1 MGKIKSEIPKGH
13 FVFRNAS
20 NAKGERA
27 LNLQYVC
34 NGVPVYKTT
43 GIFLNPD
50 MWNATA
56 QEVRAKCP
64 DATRLN
70 RKLKT
75 FKSSIDAQLYD
86 CDDVIT
92 VDVLRSIIKGTYG
105 QTGKE
110 TSFIL
115 YAQKYNESR
124 YQQGKIGYSTY
135 YNATL
140 SLQHFKRYFMENNI
154 PEPKVSGLTIGMV
167 DGFKE
172 WNLTSAKMKSKEAIN
187 KKLTPII
194 KAARYAADNGLLDP
208 KTAAAISLSYLDVKR
223 RKYEGEADEREI
235 RYLDESQIAQ
245 VKEIYRT
252 IHDVR
257 RLRILDIFLFAT
269 TPAASEFQMSSLLSG
284 VM

>member
-13 FVFRNAS
+13 FVFRNAP

-34 NGVPVYKTT
+34 NGVPIYKTT

-70 RKLKT
+70 RKLRT

-105 QTGKE
+105 QTGKD
-110 TSFIL
+110 TSFIF

-135 YNATL
+135 YNAIL
-140 SLQHFKRYFMENNI
+140 SLQHFKRYFMENKI

-172 WNLTSAKMKSKEAIN
+172 WNLTSA
-187 KKLTPII
+187 
-194 KAARYAADNGLLDP
+194 
-208 KTAAAISLSYLDVKR
+208 
-223 RKYEGEADEREI
+223 
-235 RYLDESQIAQ
+235 
-245 VKEIYRT
+245 
-252 IHDVR
+252 
-257 RLRILDIFLFAT
+257 
-269 TPAASEFQMSSLLSG
+269 
-284 VM
+284 

>member
-1 MGKIKSEIPKGH
+1 MYAT
-13 FVFRNAS
+13 V
-20 NAKGERA
+20 
-27 LNLQYVC
+27 
-34 NGVPVYKTT
+34 VPVYKTP

-154 PEPKVSGLTIGMV
+154 LEPKVSGLTIGMV

-194 KAARYAADNGLLDP
+194 KAARYASDNGLLDP
-208 KTAAAISLSYLDVKR
+208 KTATAISLRQRGMLQTTAFS
-223 RKYEGEADEREI
+223 I
-235 RYLDESQIAQ
+235 
-245 VKEIYRT
+245 
-252 IHDVR
+252 R
-257 RLRILDIFLFAT
+257 RLLQLFPCRILMSNSVNTRAR
-269 TPAASEFQMSSLLSG
+269 QMKGKSVIL
-284 VM
+284 MKAR